1 MPRGRPVQSSNEINE
16 QGINGLVQSIP
27 TSIPTFSELHRRSI
41 TDLNS
46 TYVEDTLE
54 EIQDIFVA
62 DYENDPDHDEE
73 EEITLIPFTLL
84 SKLNT
89 SVNLFNLTG
98 FNEDKIMII
107 LQQALQH
114 YGMCSS
120 TMLPANQAIFFTLMW
135 YRLAISGNKLAT
147 QFHIK
152 LSKIHTALRRGI
164 HSIGMCFNEF
174 SSNFDVP
181 KLNMKLDRIDSRILS
196 SLPKVLNSTFVIDG
210 RHQLFGNISNNG
222 IDVKKYYSYKHKK
235 TALNSQFIINHNG
248 YCVYASPGHPASSHD
263 VIMYRTYRNVI
274 INGLRNMIHDK
285 YGEDNNSSNEELY
298 ILADEG
304 YVGGGDEL
312 LTSPGSNHLQFL
324 LLELIIILKIFLLI
338 KYL

>member
-1 MPRGRPVQSSNEINE
+1 
-16 QGINGLVQSIP
+16 
-27 TSIPTFSELHRRSI
+27 
-41 TDLNS
+41 
-46 TYVEDTLE
+46 
-54 EIQDIFVA
+54 
-62 DYENDPDHDEE
+62 
-73 EEITLIPFTLL
+73 
-84 SKLNT
+84 
-89 SVNLFNLTG
+89 
-98 FNEDKIMII
+98 
-107 LQQALQH
+107 
-114 YGMCSS
+114 MCSS
-120 TMLPANQAIFFTLMW
+120 TILPANQAIFFTLMS

-181 KLNMKLDRIDSRILS
+181 KLNMKLDRIDLRILS

-222 IDVKKYYSYKHKK
+222 IIIKKLYSYKHKK

-248 YCVYASPGHPASSHD
+248 YCVYVSPGHPASSHD

-274 INGLRNMIHDK
+274 INDLRNMIDDK

-298 ILADEG
+298 ILTDEG

-312 LTSPGSNHLQFL
+312 LTSPGSNHFSISTSRTNNNSQNISSNQISINDSQINRNNNNSNSNSNSISSVS
-324 LLELIIILKIFLLI
+324 EIIIIIILKIFLQILLI
-338 KYL
+338 KHSINIDY